1 MRIYEISKA
10 RFLVLQVMIPIF
22 CKSGFLCFRSIFFLS
37 NSFFCFN
44 SNQQNCSIRDFK
56 YDVDNVINRSDIKK
70 RSAPISFLFRNSTS
84 RMNMKALQ
92 YFLILSAVVELCGGF
107 NTPPCPTGRH
117 VTTTTTTTRGIAKN
131 DNVNAM
137 GLGLFR
143 QHPNHHES
151 TENEQK
157 SNTSSD
163 FAKRISQKLKV
174 IRSVLTSRF
183 FGGKKRCLSILAAAL
198 ISAGAYPSQV
208 IASTNMNPT
217 ALTKVVT
224 ASIRT
229 SMDSEIRKSMDRGS
243 FLQYNKRA
251 PSNYLEDVSPVTSV
265 FDTTLQPTTSETSTL
280 LDEMEETD
288 LPETTTVEDVAQVLA
303 GETTDLQA
311 NDDLMI
317 LNDKMIKTGLR
328 NIAVV
333 GTAGTS
339 LLVLNKSVIKRT
351 AGVDDEETSDDVG
364 EVIQLESEKPN
375 AEDVATFE
383 ADNSSVLPLTDTV
396 YVQARQQPKSPK
408 QEAILAEKYAAIETV
423 EERAFQVLVDLGM
436 VEVR

>member
-1 MRIYEISKA
+1 
-10 RFLVLQVMIPIF
+10 
-22 CKSGFLCFRSIFFLS
+22 
-37 NSFFCFN
+37 
-44 SNQQNCSIRDFK
+44 
-56 YDVDNVINRSDIKK
+56 
-70 RSAPISFLFRNSTS
+70 
-84 RMNMKALQ
+84 
-92 YFLILSAVVELCGGF
+92 
-107 NTPPCPTGRH
+107 
-117 VTTTTTTTRGIAKN
+117 
-131 DNVNAM
+131 
-137 GLGLFR
+137 
-143 QHPNHHES
+143 
-151 TENEQK
+151 
-157 SNTSSD
+157 
-163 FAKRISQKLKV
+163 
-174 IRSVLTSRF
+174 
-183 FGGKKRCLSILAAAL
+183 
-198 ISAGAYPSQV
+198 
-208 IASTNMNPT
+208 MNPT

-408 QEAILAEKYAAIETV
+408 QEAILAEKYAVIETV

>member
-1 MRIYEISKA
+1 
-10 RFLVLQVMIPIF
+10 
-22 CKSGFLCFRSIFFLS
+22 
-37 NSFFCFN
+37 
-44 SNQQNCSIRDFK
+44 
-56 YDVDNVINRSDIKK
+56 
-70 RSAPISFLFRNSTS
+70 
-84 RMNMKALQ
+84 MKALQ
-92 YFLILSAVVELCGGF
+92 YFLILSAVVGLCGGF

-117 VTTTTTTTRGIAKN
+117 VTTTTTTARGMAKN
-131 DNVNAM
+131 DNDNAV

-143 QHPNHHES
+143 QYPNSHES
-151 TENEQK
+151 IENEQK

-163 FAKRISQKLKV
+163 YAKRISQKLKV

-183 FGGKKRCLSILAAAL
+183 FGGKKQCLSILAAAL
-198 ISAGAYPSQV
+198 IAAGAYPSQV
-208 IASTNMNPT
+208 IASTNMDPT

-229 SMDSEIRKSMDRGS
+229 SMDSEIRKSMDRDS

-251 PSNYLEDVSPVTSV
+251 PNNYLEDVSPVANV
-265 FDTTLQPTTSETSTL
+265 FDTSLQPTKSETSTL
-280 LDEMEETD
+280 LEEMEETD
-288 LPETTTVEDVAQVLA
+288 LAPETTTVEDVAQVLA

-333 GTAGTS
+333 GTGGAS
-339 LLVLNKSVIKRT
+339 LLVLNKSVVKRT
-351 AGVDDEETSDDVG
+351 AGGNDGETSDDVG

-375 AEDVATFE
+375 ADDVSTFE
-383 ADNSSVLPLTDTV
+383 ADSASSLPLTDRI

-423 EERAFQVLVDLGM
+423 EERAFQILADLGM